1 MKVTLMI
8 GDNKVE
14 LDGVTDI
21 KVDGKPIDKDKLDI
35 QKENIFYKVLSTGFH
50 IYSFRHNRFIYLEK
64 NTVLKLCGETESVMC
79 LEDSLGE
86 RFKIGLFTIECAM
99 ERVVNDKLTNVLFDE
114 SRTNL
119 INQFKNKR
127 LIMSEE

>member
-8 GDNKVE
+8 GENKVE
-14 LDGVTDI
+14 LDGVSDI
-21 KVDGKPIDKDKLDI
+21 KIDDKHMSENKLDNQI
-35 QKENIFYKVLSTGFH
+35 ENIFYKVLSTGFY
-50 IYSFRHNRFIYLEK
+50 IYSFRQNRFIHLEK

-99 ERVVNDKLTNVLFDE
+99 ERVVDDELTNVLFNQ
-114 SRTNL
+114 SRDML
-119 INQFKNKR
+119 FNQLENNR
-127 LIMSEE
+127 LVMSEE